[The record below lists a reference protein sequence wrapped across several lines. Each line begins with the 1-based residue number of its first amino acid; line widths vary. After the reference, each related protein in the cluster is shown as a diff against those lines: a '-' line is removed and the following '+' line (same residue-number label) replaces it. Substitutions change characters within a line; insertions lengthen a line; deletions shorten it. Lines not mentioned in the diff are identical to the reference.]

1 MTRSPFAAFPLL
13 LALTLIPLTPL
24 ATAPLAAAPAF
35 DPTLLAGLRARSIGP
50 SVVSGRVAAV
60 ESVASNPSIVYVGA
74 AAGGVWKSLDAGL
87 TWEPIFDDQ
96 PVASIGAIAVHPQSP
111 DIVWVGTG
119 EANPRNSVSLGNGV
133 YKSLDGGKTWAH
145 LGLDGSERIPK
156 IVLHPTDPRIAWV
169 AAMGPAWGDGP
180 VRGIFKTADGGK
192 SWRKVLY
199 VDEKTGAADLV
210 AEPGN
215 PDHLYAAMWQFRR
228 WPWYFRS
235 GGPGSGLFESHDG
248 GETWKRLTEEDG
260 LPKGNLG
267 RIALAFA
274 PGDPR
279 RAYALVEAK
288 QSAFLR
294 SDDDGRTWK
303 SANTEPNVTS
313 RPFYFSHIAVD
324 PQDANRI
331 YRLATEVDSS
341 DDGGRTW
348 STLVPFR
355 DVHPDFHAIWID
367 PGDGNHILLGNDG
380 GVAVSRDRGKNWGY
394 VQNLP
399 IPQFYHVRF
408 DDAVPYN
415 VYGGMQDN
423 GAWKGPSTVWVNGG
437 IRNSDWHE
445 VGFGDGFDT
454 APDPRNPNR
463 GYSLSQ
469 GGHLVRWD
477 LTTGERKDIQPAPA
491 PGGKLRFNWNAGFAV
506 DPFDPDTIYLGSQFL
521 HRSTDRGETW
531 TAISPD
537 LTTNRAEWQRQDV
550 SGGLIIDAT
559 AAENFTTILAIA
571 PSPVERGVIW
581 VGTDDGRLQVTR
593 DGGKTWQSVEGNVHG
608 VPANTWIP
616 QITPSRFDAGTA
628 YVVFDNHRRSDTAP
642 YVVKTTDYGRTWQS
656 LVTKDLRGYALA
668 TAEDPGDRNLLF
680 LGTEYGLWFSQDGGK
695 SWLPLKGGLP
705 TTSYMALTVQPRE
718 GDLIAATHGRG
729 IYIVDDI
736 RPLRTL
742 SGAVLK
748 EPLHLFDIA
757 DAVEHR
763 VGQPAG
769 SHFPGTGEYRG
780 DTRPYGA
787 ILTYTLNAPGLP
799 LPDPQAERTR
809 KTAELEQDREKA
821 LAAERQAQ
829 GTGEEEPKPPTSGQ
843 KAEAA
848 AKPEGGRG
856 GAGGGGGAGK
866 DGKEGSQG
874 ADRDPRR
881 FGQGDPELRAAGD
894 PGGQPGGLGSRPQV
908 LQNPQSAQPGR
919 LLPRLGPRG
928 GARDLPGAG
937 DLRRP
942 PRRRPGERPP
952 RPSLQHPADRPGCP
966 REGVPGGRSRPG
978 DARHGGRAHRPH
990 PLGRP
995 GGDGG
1000 GQKERRGEEAARGH
1014 HQARPRRQGPPGS
1027 QPEAPRQAEDPGAAL
1042 LARPHRGGRAAG
1054 HRRPVEGRPRPPI
1067 PPVLLGRSDP
1077 GPTGL
1082 PGDCPPD
1089 DQRRGRRPEPLR
1101 RRGRRRLQEEGRRL
1115 RAPAAAGAAAAVGT
1129 VGNAGEA
1136 GNAGGELRLGPD
1148 RLDRPQH
1155 P

>member
-13 LALTLIPLTPL
+13 LALTFTPLTPL

-35 DPTLLAGLRARSIGP
+35 DPILLAGLRARSIGP

-180 VRGIFKTADGGK
+180 VRGVFKTADGGK
-192 SWRKVLY
+192 TWRKVLY

-279 RAYALVEAK
+279 RVYALVEAK

-303 SANTEPNVTS
+303 SVNNEPNVTS

-324 PQDANRI
+324 PQDADRI

-348 STLVPFR
+348 STLVPFK

-454 APDPRNPNR
+454 APDPKDPSR

-469 GGHLVRWD
+469 GGHIVRWD
-477 LTTGERKDIQPAPA
+477 LTTGERKDVQPAPA

-521 HRSTDRGETW
+521 HHSTDRGETW

-593 DGGKTWQSVEGNVHG
+593 DGGKTWQSVEGNVTGGGGRGG
-608 VPANTWIP
+608 VPANSWIP

-656 LVTKDLRGYALA
+656 LVTRDLRGYALA

-680 LGTEYGLWFSQDGGK
+680 LGTEYGLWFSPDGGK
-695 SWLPLKGGLP
+695 GWLPLKGGLP

-787 ILTYTLNAPGLP
+787 LLTYTLNAPGLP

-829 GTGEEEPKPPTSGQ
+829 GTGEEEPKPPASGQ
-843 KAEAA
+843 KVEAA
-848 AKPEGGRG
+848 AKPEGGGRG
-856 GAGGGGGAGK
+856 GAGGGGGGGKDGK
-866 DGKEGSQG
+866 DGKEGPKARIEILDASGKVIRSFEQPATLG
-874 ADRDPRR
+874 VNRAVWDLGRKSYKTPNRRNRGGFFRDSGPEVAPGTYRVRVTFGDHHAEGPVNVLPDPRFNIPQTARDAREKAFQEAGAVQETLATGVERIGRIRSDVQAVTAEVKKNDEERKRREDTTKPDPAAKDLLEASQKLLDKLKILEQR
-881 FGQGDPELRAAGD
+881 FWHAPTEEGELPDTDAQSKVGRA
-894 PGGQPGGLGSRPQV
+894 
-908 LQNPQSAQPGR
+908 LQSLQSSWDAPTPAQQAYLEIARQTTKDAVDALNRFAAEDVAAFRKKVAESELR
-919 LLPRLGPRG
+919 LLPE
-928 GARDLPGAG
+928 LP
-937 DLRRP
+937 
-942 PRRRPGERPP
+942 
-952 RPSLQHPADRPGCP
+952 
-966 REGVPGGRSRPG
+966 
-978 DARHGGRAHRPH
+978 
-990 PLGRP
+990 PL
-995 GGDGG
+995 
-1000 GQKERRGEEAARGH
+1000 
-1014 HQARPRRQGPPGS
+1014 
-1027 QPEAPRQAEDPGAAL
+1027 
-1042 LARPHRGGRAAG
+1042 
-1054 HRRPVEGRPRPPI
+1054 
-1067 PPVLLGRSDP
+1067 
-1077 GPTGL
+1077 
-1082 PGDCPPD
+1082 
-1089 DQRRGRRPEPLR
+1089 PEP
-1101 RRGRRRLQEEGRRL
+1101 
-1115 RAPAAAGAAAAVGT
+1115 
-1129 VGNAGEA
+1129 
-1136 GNAGGELRLGPD
+1136 
-1148 RLDRPQH
+1148 
-1155 P
+1155 

>member
-1 MTRSPFAAFPLL
+1 MKSSPSAALPLVLTLAVL
-13 LALTLIPLTPL
+13 LA
-24 ATAPLAAAPAF
+24 APLVAAPAF

-60 ESVASNPSIVYVGA
+60 EAVASNPSIVYVGA

-96 PVASIGAIAVHPQSP
+96 EVASIGAIATHPQSP

-156 IVLHPTDPRIAWV
+156 IVLHPTDPRVAWV
-169 AAMGPAWGDGP
+169 AALGPAWGDGP
-180 VRGIFKTADGGK
+180 VRGIFKTEDGGK

-199 VDEKTGAADLV
+199 VDDKTGAADLV

-228 WPWYFRS
+228 WPWFFRS

-279 RAYALVEAK
+279 RVYALVEAK

-303 SANTEPNVTS
+303 SINSEPNVTS

-324 PQDANRI
+324 PQDADRI

-341 DDGGRTW
+341 DDGGKTW

-367 PGDGNHILLGNDG
+367 PRDGNNILLGNDG
-380 GVAVSRDRGKNWGY
+380 GVAISRDRGKNWAY

-437 IRNSDWHE
+437 IRNSDWKE

-454 APDPRNPNR
+454 APDLKDPSR

-477 LTTGERKDIQPAPA
+477 LNRGERKDIQPAPPA
-491 PGGKLRFNWNAGFAV
+491 GGKLRFNWNTGFAV
-506 DPFDPDTIYLGSQFL
+506 DPFDPDTIYLGSQYL

-531 TAISPD
+531 TVISPD
-537 LTTNRAEWQRQDV
+537 LTTNRPEWQHQDE

-559 AAENFTTILAIA
+559 AAENFTTLLAIA
-571 PSPVERGVIW
+571 PSPLERGVIW

-608 VPANTWIP
+608 VPAHTWIP
-616 QITPSRFDAGTA
+616 QITASRFDAGTA
-628 YVVFDNHRRSDTAP
+628 YVVFDNHRRSDVAP
-642 YVVKTTDYGRTWQS
+642 YVVRTTDFGRTWQS
-656 LVTKDLRGYALA
+656 LVTPDLRGYALA
-668 TAEDPGDRNLLF
+668 TVEDPVDRNLLF
-680 LGTEYGLWFSQDGGK
+680 LGTEYGLWFTEDGGK
-695 SWLPLKGGLP
+695 AWLPLKGGLP
-705 TTSYMALTVQPRE
+705 TTSYMALAIQPRE

-729 IYIVDDI
+729 IYIIDDI

-742 SGAVLK
+742 SPAVLK
-748 EPLHLFDIA
+748 EPLHLFEISDTIQ
-757 DAVEHR
+757 HR
-763 VGQPAG
+763 VGQPGG

-780 DTRPYGA
+780 DGRPYGA
-787 ILTYTLNAPGLP
+787 LITYTLNVPGLP
-799 LPDPQAERTR
+799 LPDAQAERDR
-809 KTAELEQDREKA
+809 KNAELEKEREKA
-821 LAAERQAQ
+821 LAAEREARSS
-829 GTGEEEPKPPTSGQ
+829 GEDQPTVAPAGGKPPGD
-843 KAEAA
+843 
-848 AKPEGGRG
+848 GGRG
-856 GAGGGGGAGK
+856 GGGRDK
-866 DGKEGSQG
+866 DGPKARIEILDVSGKVIRSFEQPATLGINRAVWDLGRKSYKSPNRRNRGGFFRDAGPEVMPGTYRVRVTYGDHKAEGRLQVLP
-874 ADRDPRR
+874 DPRFDIPQTARDAREKAFAESGALQETIANAVERIGRIRTDVQALTAQVKKNDDERKRREDTTKPDPATKEITDASQKLLDKLKTLEQR
-881 FGQGDPELRAAGD
+881 FWHAPTEEGELPDNDAQSKIGRALQSLQSSWDAPTPAQEAYLEIARQTTKDAVDALNRFAAEDVAAFRKKVGDSDL
-894 PGGQPGGLGSRPQV
+894 
-908 LQNPQSAQPGR
+908 R
-919 LLPRLGPRG
+919 LLPELPPMQVG
-928 GARDLPGAG
+928 G
-937 DLRRP
+937 
-942 PRRRPGERPP
+942 
-952 RPSLQHPADRPGCP
+952 
-966 REGVPGGRSRPG
+966 
-978 DARHGGRAHRPH
+978 
-990 PLGRP
+990 
-995 GGDGG
+995 
-1000 GQKERRGEEAARGH
+1000 
-1014 HQARPRRQGPPGS
+1014 
-1027 QPEAPRQAEDPGAAL
+1027 
-1042 LARPHRGGRAAG
+1042 
-1054 HRRPVEGRPRPPI
+1054 
-1067 PPVLLGRSDP
+1067 
-1077 GPTGL
+1077 
-1082 PGDCPPD
+1082 
-1089 DQRRGRRPEPLR
+1089 
-1101 RRGRRRLQEEGRRL
+1101 
-1115 RAPAAAGAAAAVGT
+1115 
-1129 VGNAGEA
+1129 
-1136 GNAGGELRLGPD
+1136 
-1148 RLDRPQH
+1148 
-1155 P
+1155 